1 MRPPQRRD
9 ASRRGFL
16 AASAAAA
23 LAAFAAA
30 CGEPA
35 PPAVSLGAR
44 PYWEPA
50 LTVATDSL
58 DVVRTLELNIRE
70 LAAGSQ
76 TPEQFAA
83 AAQARFEAIGA
94 LGQALVPLNPPA
106 TAVPAHRHLTT
117 AVDALV
123 EIIPTLRAYEELEE
137 PERLV
142 HVITLQKRARS
153 AVGAFAEAVGPGRAK
168 DWLLAT
174 IAELGEFQFDV
185 VRVPMLAVLVG
196 PFDDESAARARIG
209 QRLPTL
215 RMSRVFRRWVEAG
228 RYPSPDEAD
237 AAAREWQLD
246 GLATRIEDVVDLA
259 FTLTDVRAPSA
270 GRWTERA
277 WLARTDFDIT
287 ALAASDQAELV
298 LAIARNGAVAAFGPD
313 GDSRWT
319 RNLKIPLSRAAVSGN
334 GQLMA
339 AHGFDLLL
347 LDAEGRSIW
356 RSPARPDNQLLEDVV
371 FAPGG
376 DWLVVRS
383 TNASD
388 VGHVFAFGHSGQ
400 LWGPT
405 RAYISAADVA
415 LNPDT
420 GTVAVASS
428 NNRGENHIV
437 LITPAGN
444 LGQRFGVDGEVHK
457 VLFTQTGEHTV
468 AVTDRSSQIFDSAR
482 GDLVWQIGYPSSAAA
497 RLPAADTIVLAGPNG
512 LAAFSVTGTELWQVP
527 GLAVER
533 LLVTDAYVIA
543 QTSER
548 ALAVF
553 RADGTQL
560 GQLVTS
566 SEIRAAAAAPAA
578 NLLLTANAQRAIEAW
593 QLPDVE
599 PAAG

>member
-1 MRPPQRRD
+1 MRPRQRRG
-9 ASRRGFL
+9 ASRRAFL
-16 AASAAAA
+16 TAAAVA
-23 LAAFAAA
+23 GLTAA
-30 CGEPA
+30 CGEADPSSIGLA
-35 PPAVSLGAR
+35 AR

-50 LTVATDSL
+50 LTVATGSL

-70 LAAGSQ
+70 LGAGSQ
-76 TPEQFAA
+76 TPRQFAA
-83 AAQARFEAIGA
+83 AAQARFDAIGS
-94 LGQALVPLNPPA
+94 LGQALVPLSPPA
-106 TAVPAHRHLTT
+106 SAAAAHGHLTT

-123 EIIPTLRAYEELEE
+123 EIIPTLRAYEDLEE

-142 HVITLQKRARS
+142 HVITLQRRARS
-153 AVGAFAEAVGPGRAK
+153 AIGAFAQAIGPGRTRN
-168 DWLLAT
+168 WLLAA
-174 IAELGEFQFDV
+174 IADLGEFQFDV

-196 PFDDESAARARIG
+196 PFDSEAEARARIG
-209 QRLPTL
+209 QRLPAL

-228 RYPSPDEAD
+228 RFPAPDEAD
-237 AAAREWQLD
+237 AAALEWQLD
-246 GLATRIEDVVDLA
+246 GFATRIEDVVDLS
-259 FTLTDVRAPSA
+259 FTLAEVRAPSA

-277 WLARTDFDIT
+277 WLARTEFDIT
-287 ALAASDQAELV
+287 ALAASDHAELV
-298 LAIARNGAVAAFGPD
+298 VAIARDGAVAAFGAT

-319 RNLKIPLSRAAVSGN
+319 RKLRIPLSRAAVAGN
-334 GQLMA
+334 GELMA

-347 LDAEGRSIW
+347 LDSDGQPIW
-356 RSPARPDNQLLEDVV
+356 RSPARPDNQLLEAVV
-371 FAPGG
+371 FAPDGER
-376 DWLVVRS
+376 LVVRS

-388 VGHVFAFGHSGQ
+388 VGHVYAFGHSGQ

-405 RAYISAADVA
+405 QAYISAADVA

-437 LITPAGN
+437 LITAAGN
-444 LGQRFGVDGEVHK
+444 LDQRFGVDGEVHN
-457 VLFTQTGEHTV
+457 VLFTQTGEHTI
-468 AVTDRSSQIFDSAR
+468 AVTDRSSQIFDSAS

-548 ALAVF
+548 ALTVI
-553 RADGTQL
+553 RADGMQL

-566 SEIRAAAAAPAA
+566 SEIRAVAAAPAA
-578 NLLLTANAQRAIEAW
+578 NLLLAANAERAIEAW
-593 QLPDVE
+593 QLPEVE

>member
-1 MRPPQRRD
+1 MRRLQRRGP
-9 ASRRGFL
+9 SRRAFL
-16 AASAAAA
+16 AASAAAV
-23 LAAFAAA
+23 LSAA
-30 CGEPA
+30 CGEVA
-35 PPAVSLGAR
+35 PSSVTVSAR

-58 DVVRTLELNIRE
+58 EVVRTLELSIRE
-70 LAAGSQ
+70 LAAGSL

-94 LGQALVPLNPPA
+94 LGQALVPLSPPPSA
-106 TAVPAHRHLTT
+106 AAAHGHLTT

-142 HVITLQKRARS
+142 HVITLQQRARR
-153 AVGAFAEAVGPGRAK
+153 AIGAFAEAVGPGRTK
-168 DWLLAT
+168 NWLLAT
-174 IAELGEFQFDV
+174 IVDLGEFQFDV

-196 PFDDESAARARIG
+196 PFDSEIQARARIG

-215 RMSRVFRRWVEAG
+215 RLSRVFRRWVEAG
-228 RYPSPDEAD
+228 RFPSPDEAD

-246 GLATRIEDVVDLA
+246 GFATRIEDVVDLS
-259 FTLTDVRAPSA
+259 FTLADVRAPSA

-298 LAIARNGAVAAFGPD
+298 VAIARNGAVAAFGSD
-313 GDSRWT
+313 GDPRWM
-319 RNLKIPLSRAAVSGN
+319 RDLRIPLSRAAVSGN
-334 GQLMA
+334 GELMA

-347 LDAEGRSIW
+347 LDTDGQPIW

-371 FAPGG
+371 FAPGAE
-376 DWLVVRS
+376 WLLVRS
-383 TNASD
+383 TNASS
-388 VGHVFAFGHSGQ
+388 VGHVFAFGRSGQ

-405 RAYISAADVA
+405 QPYISAADVA
-415 LNPDT
+415 LNPET

-428 NNRGENHIV
+428 NRGENQIV

-444 LGQRFGVDGEVHK
+444 LDQRFGVDGELHR
-457 VLFTQTGEHTV
+457 VLFTRSGEHTI
-468 AVTDRSSQIFDSAR
+468 AVTDQSSQIFDSAR
-482 GDLVWQIGYPSSAAA
+482 GDLVWRIGYPSSAAV
-497 RLPAADTIVLAGPNG
+497 RMPRNDTIVLAGPNG
-512 LAAFSVTGTELWQVP
+512 LGAFSLTGTELWQIP

-533 LLVTDAYVIA
+533 LLATNDFVIA

-548 ALAVF
+548 TLVVV
-553 RADGTQL
+553 RSDGTRL

-566 SEIRAAAAAPAA
+566 SEIRAVAAAPAA
-578 NLLLTANAQRAIEAW
+578 NLLLTANAERTIEAW
-593 QLPDVE
+593 QLPEVE

>member
-1 MRPPQRRD
+1 MRPRQRRG
-9 ASRRGFL
+9 ASRRAFL
-16 AASAAAA
+16 TAAAA
-23 LAAFAAA
+23 AGFTAA
-30 CGEPA
+30 CGEAA
-35 PPAVSLGAR
+35 PSSIGLAAR

-50 LTVATDSL
+50 LTVATGSL
-58 DVVRTLELNIRE
+58 NVIRTLELNIRE
-70 LAAGSQ
+70 LGAGSQ

-94 LGQALVPLNPPA
+94 LGQALVPLSPPA
-106 TAVPAHRHLTT
+106 SATAAHGHLTI

-123 EIIPTLRAYEELEE
+123 EIIPTLRAYEDLEE

-142 HVITLQKRARS
+142 HVITLQRRARS
-153 AVGAFAEAVGPGRAK
+153 AIGAFAQAIGPGRTK

-174 IAELGEFQFDV
+174 IADLGEFQFDV

-196 PFDDESAARARIG
+196 PFDSETEARARIG
-209 QRLPTL
+209 QRLPAL

-228 RYPSPDEAD
+228 RYPAPDEAD
-237 AAAREWQLD
+237 EAAREWQLD
-246 GLATRIEDVVDLA
+246 GFATRIEDVVDLA
-259 FTLTDVRAPSA
+259 FTLNEVRAPSA
-270 GRWTERA
+270 GRWTERT
-277 WLARTDFDIT
+277 WLARTEFDIT

-298 LAIARNGAVAAFGPD
+298 VAIARDGAVAAFGPT

-319 RNLKIPLSRAAVSGN
+319 RNLKIPLSRATVSAN
-334 GQLMA
+334 GELMA

-347 LDAEGRSIW
+347 LDSDGQPIW

-376 DWLVVRS
+376 DWLAVRS
-383 TNASD
+383 TNASSF
-388 VGHVFAFGHSGQ
+388 GHVFAFGHAGQ

-405 RAYISAADVA
+405 QAYISATDIA
-415 LNPDT
+415 LDPET

-428 NNRGENHIV
+428 NRAENHVV
-437 LITPAGN
+437 LINSGGN
-444 LGQRFGVDGEVHK
+444 LNQRFGVDGQVHQ

-468 AVTDRSSQIFDSAR
+468 AVTERSSQIFDSAR

-512 LAAFSVTGTELWQVP
+512 LAAFGITGTELWQVP

-548 ALAVF
+548 ALTVI
-553 RADGTQL
+553 RADGAQL
-560 GQLVTS
+560 GELVTS
-566 SEIRAAAAAPAA
+566 SEIRAVATAPAA
-578 NLLLTANAQRAIEAW
+578 NLLLTANAERAIEAW
-593 QLPDVE
+593 QLPEVE

>member
-1 MRPPQRRD
+1 MRPRQRRG
-9 ASRRGFL
+9 ASRRAFL
-16 AASAAAA
+16 TAAAA
-23 LAAFAAA
+23 ASVTAA
-30 CGEPA
+30 CGEA
-35 PPAVSLGAR
+35 PPSPIGLAAR

-50 LTVATDSL
+50 LTVATGSL
-58 DVVRTLELNIRE
+58 NVVRTLELNIRE
-70 LAAGSQ
+70 LGAESQ

-83 AAQARFEAIGA
+83 AAQARFETIGA
-94 LGQALVPLNPPA
+94 LGQALVPLSPPA
-106 TAVPAHRHLTT
+106 SAAAAHGHLTT

-123 EIIPTLRAYEELEE
+123 EIIPTLRAYDELEE

-142 HVITLQKRARS
+142 HVITLQRRARS
-153 AVGAFAEAVGPGRAK
+153 AIGAFAQAIGPGRTRN
-168 DWLLAT
+168 WLLAT
-174 IAELGEFQFDV
+174 IADLGEFQFDV

-196 PFDDESAARARIG
+196 PFDSETEARARIG
-209 QRLPTL
+209 QRLPSL

-228 RYPSPDEAD
+228 RFPTPDEAD

-246 GLATRIEDVVDLA
+246 GFATRIEDVVDLA
-259 FTLTDVRAPSA
+259 FTLTEGRAPSA

-298 LAIARNGAVAAFGPD
+298 VAIARDGAVAAFGPT

-319 RNLKIPLSRAAVSGN
+319 RNLKIPLARAAVSGN
-334 GQLMA
+334 GELMA

-347 LDAEGRSIW
+347 LDSDGQPIW

-383 TNASD
+383 TNASSF
-388 VGHVFAFGHSGQ
+388 GHVFAFGHTGQ

-405 RAYISAADVA
+405 KAYISAADVA
-415 LNPDT
+415 LDPKT

-428 NNRGENHIV
+428 NRAENHVV
-437 LITPAGN
+437 LINSGGN
-444 LGQRFGVDGEVHK
+444 LDQRFGVDGQVHH

-468 AVTDRSSQIFDSAR
+468 AVTDRSMQIFDSAR

-512 LAAFSVTGTELWQVP
+512 LAAFSVTGTELWQIP
-527 GLAVER
+527 GLVVER

-548 ALAVF
+548 ALAVI
-553 RADGTQL
+553 RADGAQL

-566 SEIRAAAAAPAA
+566 SEIRAVAAAPAA
-578 NLLLTANAQRAIEAW
+578 NLLLTANAERAIEAW
-593 QLPDVE
+593 QLPEIE

>member
-1 MRPPQRRD
+1 MRRVRRRG
-9 ASRRGFL
+9 ASRRAFL
-16 AASAAAA
+16 AASGAV
-23 LAAFAAA
+23 LTAA
-30 CGEPA
+30 CGEVA
-35 PPAVSLGAR
+35 PSSVTVSAR

-58 DVVRTLELNIRE
+58 EVVRTLELNIRE

-94 LGQALVPLNPPA
+94 LGQALVPLSPPPSA
-106 TAVPAHRHLTT
+106 AAAHGHLTT

-142 HVITLQKRARS
+142 HVITLQQRARW
-153 AVGAFAEAVGPGRAK
+153 AIGAFAEAIGPGRTK
-168 DWLLAT
+168 NWLLAT
-174 IAELGEFQFDV
+174 IVDLGEFRFDV

-196 PFDDESAARARIG
+196 PFDSETEARARIG
-209 QRLPTL
+209 RRLPAL
-215 RMSRVFRRWVEAG
+215 RMSRTFRRWVEAG
-228 RYPSPDEAD
+228 RFPTPDEAD

-246 GLATRIEDVVDLA
+246 GFATRIEDVVDLS
-259 FTLTDVRAPSA
+259 FTLADVRAPSA

-287 ALAASDQAELV
+287 ALAVSNQAELV
-298 LAIARNGAVAAFGPD
+298 VAVARNGAVAAFGAD
-313 GDSRWT
+313 GDPRWT
-319 RNLKIPLSRAAVSGN
+319 RDLRIPLSRAAVSGD
-334 GQLMA
+334 GELMA

-347 LDAEGRSIW
+347 LDADGRPVW

-383 TNASD
+383 TNASS
-388 VGHVFAFGHSGQ
+388 VGHVFAFGRAGQ

-405 RAYISAADVA
+405 QAYISAADVA
-415 LNPDT
+415 LNPES

-428 NNRGENHIV
+428 NRAENHVV

-444 LGQRFGVDGEVHK
+444 LDQRFGVDGQVHQ
-457 VLFTQTGEHTV
+457 VLFTQTGDHTI
-468 AVTDRSSQIFDSAR
+468 AVTDRSSQIFDSAS

-497 RLPAADTIVLAGPNG
+497 RLPAADTMVLAGPNG
-512 LAAFSVTGTELWQVP
+512 LAAFGVTGTELWQIP

-548 ALAVF
+548 ALAVI
-553 RADGTQL
+553 RADGAQL

-566 SEIRAAAAAPAA
+566 SEIRAVAAAPAA
-578 NLLLTANAQRAIEAW
+578 NLLLTANAERAIEAW
-593 QLPDVE
+593 QLPEVE

>member
-1 MRPPQRRD
+1 MRPWRRRG
-9 ASRRGFL
+9 ASRRAFL
-16 AASAAAA
+16 TAAAA
-23 LAAFAAA
+23 AGLTAA
-30 CGEPA
+30 CGEAA
-35 PPAVSLGAR
+35 PSSISLAAR

-50 LTVATDSL
+50 LTVATGSL

-70 LAAGSQ
+70 LGAGAQ
-76 TPEQFAA
+76 TPGQFAA

-94 LGQALVPLNPPA
+94 LGQALVPLSPPA
-106 TAVPAHRHLTT
+106 SAAAAHAHLVT

-142 HVITLQKRARS
+142 HVITLQQRARF
-153 AVGAFAEAVGPGRAK
+153 AIAAFAQAIGPGRTRN
-168 DWLLAT
+168 WLLEA
-174 IAELGEFQFDV
+174 IADLGEFRFDV

-196 PFDDESAARARIG
+196 PFDSEAEARARIG
-209 QRLPTL
+209 QRLPSL

-228 RYPSPDEAD
+228 RFPTPGEAD
-237 AAAREWQLD
+237 AAAREWQLH

-259 FTLTDVRAPSA
+259 FTLTDVRPPVA

-287 ALAASDQAELV
+287 ALAVSDRAELV
-298 LAIARNGAVAAFGPD
+298 VAVARDGAVAAFGST
-313 GDSRWT
+313 GHARWT
-319 RNLKIPLSRAAVSGN
+319 RNLKIPLARAAVSGN
-334 GQLMA
+334 GELMA

-347 LDAEGRSIW
+347 LDADGQPIW

-376 DWLVVRS
+376 DRLVVRS

-388 VGHVFAFGHSGQ
+388 VGHVYAFGHAGQ

-405 RAYISAADVA
+405 QAYISAADVA

-444 LGQRFGVDGEVHK
+444 LDQRFGVDGEVHN

-468 AVTDRSSQIFDSAR
+468 AVTDRSAQIFDSAR

-497 RLPAADTIVLAGPNG
+497 RLPAADTLVLAGPNG

-527 GLAVER
+527 GLAVQR

-548 ALAVF
+548 ALTVI
-553 RADGTQL
+553 RTDGAQL

-566 SEIRAAAAAPAA
+566 SEIRAVAAAPAA
-578 NLLLTANAQRAIEAW
+578 NLLLTANAERAIEAW
-593 QLPDVE
+593 QLPEIE

>member
-1 MRPPQRRD
+1 MRPRQRRG
-9 ASRRGFL
+9 ASRRAFL
-16 AASAAAA
+16 TAAAA
-23 LAAFAAA
+23 AGFTAA
-30 CGEPA
+30 CGEAA
-35 PPAVSLGAR
+35 PSSVGLAAR

-50 LTVATDSL
+50 LTVATRSL
-58 DVVRTLELNIRE
+58 NVVRTLELNIRE
-70 LAAGSQ
+70 LGAGSQ

-94 LGQALVPLNPPA
+94 LGQALVPLSPPA
-106 TAVPAHRHLTT
+106 SAAEAHGHLTT

-123 EIIPTLRAYEELEE
+123 EIIPTLRAYEDLEE

-142 HVITLQKRARS
+142 HVITLQRRARS
-153 AVGAFAEAVGPGRAK
+153 AIGAFAQAIGPGRTK
-168 DWLLAT
+168 NWLLAT
-174 IAELGEFQFDV
+174 IADLGEFQFDV

-196 PFDDESAARARIG
+196 PFDSETEARARIG
-209 QRLPTL
+209 QRLPAL

-228 RYPSPDEAD
+228 RFPTPGDAD

-246 GLATRIEDVVDLA
+246 GFATRIEDVVDLA
-259 FTLTDVRAPSA
+259 FTLSEVRAPSA
-270 GRWTERA
+270 GRWTERT
-277 WLARTDFDIT
+277 WLARTEFDIT

-298 LAIARNGAVAAFGPD
+298 VAIARDGAVAAFGPT

-319 RNLKIPLSRAAVSGN
+319 RKLKIPLSRAAVSGN
-334 GQLMA
+334 GELMA

-347 LDAEGRSIW
+347 LDSDGQPIW
-356 RSPARPDNQLLEDVV
+356 HSPARPDNQLLEDVV

-376 DWLVVRS
+376 DRLVVRS

-405 RAYISAADVA
+405 QAYISAADVA
-415 LNPDT
+415 LNPNT

-444 LGQRFGVDGEVHK
+444 LDQRFGVDGEVHN

-468 AVTDRSSQIFDSAR
+468 AVTDRSAQIFDSAR
-482 GDLVWQIGYPSSAAA
+482 GDLVWQIGYPSTAAA
-497 RLPAADTIVLAGPNG
+497 RMPAADAIVLAGPNG
-512 LAAFSVTGTELWQVP
+512 LAAFSVTGTELWRVP

-548 ALAVF
+548 ALTVI
-553 RADGTQL
+553 RADGEQL

-566 SEIRAAAAAPAA
+566 SEIRAVAAAPAA
-578 NLLLTANAQRAIEAW
+578 NLLLAANAERAIEAW
-593 QLPDVE
+593 QLPEIE

>member
-1 MRPPQRRD
+1 M
-9 ASRRGFL
+9 
-16 AASAAAA
+16 AASAAA
-23 LAAFAAA
+23 LLTTA
-30 CGEPA
+30 CGEAA
-35 PPAVSLGAR
+35 PSSVSLSAR

-70 LAAGSQ
+70 LGAGSQ

-94 LGQALVPLNPPA
+94 LGQVLVPLSPPPSAA
-106 TAVPAHRHLTT
+106 TAHQHLTT
-117 AVDALV
+117 AVDTLV
-123 EIIPTLRAYEELEE
+123 EIIPTLRAYQELEE

-142 HVITLQKRARS
+142 HVITLQRRART
-153 AVGAFAEAVGPGRAK
+153 AIRAFAEVIGPGRTK
-168 DWLLAT
+168 NWLLET
-174 IAELGEFQFDV
+174 IADLGEFQLDV

-196 PFDDESAARARIG
+196 PFDDETEARARIG
-209 QRLPTL
+209 RSLPSL

-228 RYPSPDEAD
+228 RYPTAHEAD
-237 AAAREWQLD
+237 SAAREWQLD
-246 GLATRIEDVVDLA
+246 GFATRIEDVVDLA
-259 FTLTDVRAPSA
+259 FTLTDVRSPAA

-298 LAIARNGAVAAFGPD
+298 VAIARDGAVAAFGP
-313 GDSRWT
+313 GGNARWT
-319 RNLKIPLSRAAVSGN
+319 RNLSIPLSRAAVSSN
-334 GQLMA
+334 GELMA

-347 LDAEGRSIW
+347 LDSDGQPIW
-356 RSPARPDNQLLEDVV
+356 HSPARPDNQLLEDVV
-371 FAPGG
+371 FAPDGE
-376 DWLVVRS
+376 WLVARS
-383 TNASD
+383 TNASG
-388 VGHVFAFGHSGQ
+388 VGHVFAFGRSGQ

-405 RAYISAADVA
+405 KAYISATDVA
-415 LNPDT
+415 LNPET
-420 GTVAVASS
+420 ATVAVASS
-428 NNRGENHIV
+428 HRAENHVV
-437 LITPAGN
+437 LITPDGN
-444 LGQRFGVDGEVHK
+444 LDQRFGVDGQVHH

-468 AVTDRSSQIFDSAR
+468 AVTDRSSQIFDSVH

-497 RLPAADTIVLAGPNG
+497 RMPVADAIVLAGPNG
-512 LAAFSVTGTELWQVP
+512 LAAFSVTGTQLWQVP
-527 GLAVER
+527 GLAVDR

-548 ALAVF
+548 ALTVI

-566 SEIRAAAAAPAA
+566 SEIRTVAAAPGA
-578 NLLLTANAQRAIEAW
+578 NLLLTANAERTIEAW

>member
-1 MRPPQRRD
+1 MRRLQRRGP
-9 ASRRGFL
+9 SRRAFL
-16 AASAAAA
+16 AASAAAV
-23 LAAFAAA
+23 LSAA
-30 CGEPA
+30 CGEVA
-35 PPAVSLGAR
+35 PSSVTVSAR

-58 DVVRTLELNIRE
+58 EVVRTLELSIRE
-70 LAAGSQ
+70 LAAGSL

-94 LGQALVPLNPPA
+94 LGQALVPLSPPPSA
-106 TAVPAHRHLTT
+106 TAAHGHLTT

-142 HVITLQKRARS
+142 HVITLQQRARR
-153 AVGAFAEAVGPGRAK
+153 AIGAFAEAVGPGRTK
-168 DWLLAT
+168 NWLLAT
-174 IAELGEFQFDV
+174 IVDLGEFQFDV

-196 PFDDESAARARIG
+196 PFDSEIQARARIG

-215 RMSRVFRRWVEAG
+215 RLSRVFRRWVEAG
-228 RYPSPDEAD
+228 RFPSPDEAD

-246 GLATRIEDVVDLA
+246 GFATRIEDVVDLS
-259 FTLTDVRAPSA
+259 FTLADVRAPSA

-298 LAIARNGAVAAFGPD
+298 VAIARNGAVAAFGSD
-313 GDSRWT
+313 GDPRWM
-319 RNLKIPLSRAAVSGN
+319 RDLRIPLSRTAVSGN
-334 GQLMA
+334 GELMA

-347 LDAEGRSIW
+347 LDTDGQPIW

-371 FAPGG
+371 FAPGAE
-376 DWLVVRS
+376 WLLVRS
-383 TNASD
+383 TNASS
-388 VGHVFAFGHSGQ
+388 VGHVFAFGRSGQ

-405 RAYISAADVA
+405 QPYISAADVA
-415 LNPDT
+415 LNPET

-428 NNRGENHIV
+428 NRGENQIV

-444 LGQRFGVDGEVHK
+444 LDQRFGVDGELHR
-457 VLFTQTGEHTV
+457 VLFTRSGEHTI
-468 AVTDRSSQIFDSAR
+468 AVTDQSSQIFDSAR
-482 GDLVWQIGYPSSAAA
+482 GDLVWRIGYPSSAAV
-497 RLPAADTIVLAGPNG
+497 RMPRNDTIVLAGPNG
-512 LAAFSVTGTELWQVP
+512 LGAFSLTGTELWQIP

-533 LLVTDAYVIA
+533 LLATNDFVIA

-548 ALAVF
+548 TLVVV
-553 RADGTQL
+553 RSDGTRL

-566 SEIRAAAAAPAA
+566 SEIRAVAAAPAA
-578 NLLLTANAQRAIEAW
+578 NLLLTANAERTIEAW
-593 QLPDVE
+593 QLPEVE